1 MKAKLTYLGAGIGL
15 IAGFILYLISD
26 FFLFLVILG
35 PMVGFL
41 SYDYRLYRK
50 QKLKLEEE
58 AKKAQEEQLKKEQ
71 KRLEREMKKTQ
82 KRNREDK
89 VSLYENI
96 YTVAGYCLATQQD
109 LGVYIKNAEEVIVH
123 FKVSSEVRAVAVEA
137 FNRALDR
144 SFDFDSFVNS
154 YKTNIGKNRDYMKYV
169 LTYAYLIASVD
180 GEMNYEVK
188 DRLVNIA
195 TALESTKA
203 ALKRLFQSKGAEAR
217 FAKEFDDEKNKSSNH
232 YEYSH
237 EESNTS
243 NDNDDKSKSSNYNS
257 ANSNSNRGNSNN
269 SDSRRSSNTSAS
281 SDKVAQALSILGLDS
296 NATFDD
302 VKRAHKKMM
311 FQYHPDRLAAQNLS
325 PDMVEIYTDTAKS
338 VQAAYDYL
346 KKIYSDYI

>member
-109 LGVYIKNAEEVIVH
+109 LGVYIKNAEEVIAH

-232 YEYSH
+232 YENSH

-243 NDNDDKSKSSNYNS
+243 NDNGDKSK
-257 ANSNSNRGNSNN
+257 
-269 SDSRRSSNTSAS
+269 SSNTSAS

>member
-1 MKAKLTYLGAGIGL
+1 
-15 IAGFILYLISD
+15 
-26 FFLFLVILG
+26 
-35 PMVGFL
+35 
-41 SYDYRLYRK
+41 
-50 QKLKLEEE
+50 
-58 AKKAQEEQLKKEQ
+58 
-71 KRLEREMKKTQ
+71 
-82 KRNREDK
+82 
-89 VSLYENI
+89 
-96 YTVAGYCLATQQD
+96 
-109 LGVYIKNAEEVIVH
+109 
-123 FKVSSEVRAVAVEA
+123 
-137 FNRALDR
+137 
-144 SFDFDSFVNS
+144 
-154 YKTNIGKNRDYMKYV
+154 MKYV

-243 NDNDDKSKSSNYNS
+243 NDNGDKSKSSNYNS
-257 ANSNSNRGNSNN
+257 ANSNSNRGNSNK
-269 SDSRRSSNTSAS
+269 SDSRRSSNTSTS

>member
-1 MKAKLTYLGAGIGL
+1 MTTV
-15 IAGFILYLISD
+15 FIVSKSLNLKK
-26 FFLFLVILG
+26 
-35 PMVGFL
+35 
-41 SYDYRLYRK
+41 RLKSSRR
-50 QKLKLEEE
+50 
-58 AKKAQEEQLKKEQ
+58 AIKKEQ

-109 LGVYIKNAEEVIVH
+109 LGVYIKNAEEVIAH

-195 TALESTKA
+195 TALESTKV
-203 ALKRLFQSKGAEAR
+203 ALKRLFQSKVLKQDLLKSLMMRKISQAIIMRTLMKRVTLVMIMAIRANHLTTILQIVTLIGAIQITQIAEDHLTHQLQVI
-217 FAKEFDDEKNKSSNH
+217 K
-232 YEYSH
+232 
-237 EESNTS
+237 
-243 NDNDDKSKSSNYNS
+243 
-257 ANSNSNRGNSNN
+257 
-269 SDSRRSSNTSAS
+269 
-281 SDKVAQALSILGLDS
+281 
-296 NATFDD
+296 
-302 VKRAHKKMM
+302 
-311 FQYHPDRLAAQNLS
+311 
-325 PDMVEIYTDTAKS
+325 
-338 VQAAYDYL
+338 
-346 KKIYSDYI
+346 

>member
-1 MKAKLTYLGAGIGL
+1 
-15 IAGFILYLISD
+15 
-26 FFLFLVILG
+26 
-35 PMVGFL
+35 
-41 SYDYRLYRK
+41 
-50 QKLKLEEE
+50 
-58 AKKAQEEQLKKEQ
+58 
-71 KRLEREMKKTQ
+71 MKKTQ

-109 LGVYIKNAEEVIVH
+109 LGVYIKNAEEVIAH

-217 FAKEFDDEKNKSSNH
+217 FAKEFDDEKISQAIIMSTLMKRVTLVMIMTIRANH
-232 YEYSH
+232 L
-237 EESNTS
+237 T
-243 NDNDDKSKSSNYNS
+243 
-257 ANSNSNRGNSNN
+257 
-269 SDSRRSSNTSAS
+269 T
-281 SDKVAQALSILGLDS
+281 ILQIVTLIG
-296 NATFDD
+296 
-302 VKRAHKKMM
+302 
-311 FQYHPDRLAAQNLS
+311 
-325 PDMVEIYTDTAKS
+325 
-338 VQAAYDYL
+338 
-346 KKIYSDYI
+346 

>member
-15 IAGFILYLISD
+15 IVGFILYLISD

-58 AKKAQEEQLKKEQ
+58 AKKAQEEQQKKEQ

-109 LGVYIKNAEEVIVH
+109 LGVYIKNAEEVIAH

-188 DRLVNIA
+188 DQI
-195 TALESTKA
+195 
-203 ALKRLFQSKGAEAR
+203 G
-217 FAKEFDDEKNKSSNH
+217 
-232 YEYSH
+232 
-237 EESNTS
+237 
-243 NDNDDKSKSSNYNS
+243 
-257 ANSNSNRGNSNN
+257 
-269 SDSRRSSNTSAS
+269 
-281 SDKVAQALSILGLDS
+281 
-296 NATFDD
+296 
-302 VKRAHKKMM
+302 RAH
-311 FQYHPDRLAAQNLS
+311 
-325 PDMVEIYTDTAKS
+325 V
-338 VQAAYDYL
+338 
-346 KKIYSDYI
+346 

>member
-1 MKAKLTYLGAGIGL
+1 
-15 IAGFILYLISD
+15 
-26 FFLFLVILG
+26 
-35 PMVGFL
+35 MVGFL

-58 AKKAQEEQLKKEQ
+58 AKKAQEEQQKKEQ

-96 YTVAGYCLATQQD
+96 YTVAGYCLATQQE
-109 LGVYIKNAEEVIVH
+109 LSVYIKNAEEVIAH

-137 FNRALDR
+137 FNRALDK

-217 FAKEFDDEKNKSSNH
+217 FAKEFDDDKSKSGAEHTKRENKSSNQQ
-232 YEYSH
+232 
-237 EESNTS
+237 
-243 NDNDDKSKSSNYNS
+243 SSNS
-257 ANSNSNRGNSNN
+257 SDAHS
-269 SDSRRSSNTSAS
+269 SDS
-281 SDKVAQALSILGLDS
+281 
-296 NATFDD
+296 
-302 VKRAHKKMM
+302 
-311 FQYHPDRLAAQNLS
+311 Y
-325 PDMVEIYTDTAKS
+325 
-338 VQAAYDYL
+338 
-346 KKIYSDYI
+346 

>member
-109 LGVYIKNAEEVIVH
+109 LGVYIKNAEEVIAH

-232 YEYSH
+232 YENSH

-243 NDNDDKSKSSNYNS
+243 NDNGDKSKSSNYNS
-257 ANSNSNRGNSNN
+257 ANSNSN
-269 SDSRRSSNTSAS
+269 
-281 SDKVAQALSILGLDS
+281 
-296 NATFDD
+296 
-302 VKRAHKKMM
+302 
-311 FQYHPDRLAAQNLS
+311 
-325 PDMVEIYTDTAKS
+325 
-338 VQAAYDYL
+338 
-346 KKIYSDYI
+346 

>member
-15 IAGFILYLISD
+15 IVGFILYLISD
-26 FFLFLVILG
+26 FFLFLVIIG
-35 PMVGFL
+35 PLVGFL

-109 LGVYIKNAEEVIVH
+109 LSVYIKNAEEVIAH

-137 FNRALDR
+137 FNRALDN

-217 FAKEFDDEKNKSSNH
+217 FAKEFDDEKNKSGNH
-232 YEYSH
+232 QEYSH
-237 EESNTS
+237 EESN
-243 NDNDDKSKSSNYNS
+243 NGDKSNSSSYNS
-257 ANSNSNRGNSNN
+257 ANGSSDSGNSNN
-269 SDSRRSSNTSAS
+269 SESRRSSNTSAS